1 MDAFSESKNVA
12 SKIAAI
18 MSENKFKYNA
28 SEQMIGSSIAD
39 VLEAARA
46 SEKVEPSWKGKVIEI
61 LKTDV
66 FQRTSEDPEHSLQH
80 ALAVAAELAQQE
92 RDSRLPKE
100 KILIDTFCK
109 RVREKLLVGEAVDS
123 LAFDQLDIY
132 VPDKPVRSFGRNRIS
147 DTAKKLFAQDTQTKF
162 GADEKICG
170 GSQMQRPQ
178 RTAHALSSLKNRHVM
193 GAAVKAPKQV
203 FSKSD
208 LKHIHSLSVTKISVD
223 SAQAHFTQTKLEKT
237 GSPLARVP
245 TPVFFSRHLLDKDDD
260 DAHSIGEARHTH
272 SRNDTRQRPA
282 SSDRPSPE
290 VIFSDLHEAAGN
302 HQPSNYF
309 TRREANH
316 HQSYDFSRHSNER
329 SAAGSSLESR
339 HWDDG
344 AADDIVEHG
353 GRKYILFDYLN
364 EVAQSS
370 PDLKKADAAS
380 GAILSKSKSPANI
393 GHQQGGSKGS
403 SSKMCAASESD
414 LRLSGQVKATHS
426 VSELG
431 VLHRSQILQ
440 VRQSVRSYRGRG
452 RASVMSRCDAW
463 CENIR
468 FGCA

>member
-1 MDAFSESKNVA
+1 
-12 SKIAAI
+12 
-18 MSENKFKYNA
+18 
-28 SEQMIGSSIAD
+28 
-39 VLEAARA
+39 
-46 SEKVEPSWKGKVIEI
+46 
-61 LKTDV
+61 
-66 FQRTSEDPEHSLQH
+66 
-80 ALAVAAELAQQE
+80 
-92 RDSRLPKE
+92 
-100 KILIDTFCK
+100 
-109 RVREKLLVGEAVDS
+109 
-123 LAFDQLDIY
+123 
-132 VPDKPVRSFGRNRIS
+132 
-147 DTAKKLFAQDTQTKF
+147 
-162 GADEKICG
+162 
-170 GSQMQRPQ
+170 MQRPQ

-245 TPVFFSRHLLDKDDD
+245 TPVFFSSHLLDKDDD

-272 SRNDTRQRPA
+272 SRNDTRERPA

-290 VIFSDLHEAAGN
+290 IIFSNSHEAAGN